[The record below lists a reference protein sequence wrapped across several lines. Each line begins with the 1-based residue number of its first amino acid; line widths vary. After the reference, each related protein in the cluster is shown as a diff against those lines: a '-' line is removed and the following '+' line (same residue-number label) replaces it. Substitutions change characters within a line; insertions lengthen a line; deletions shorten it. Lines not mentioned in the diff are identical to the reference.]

1 MNVDLANMV
10 ENNNNNN
17 YDCLVYPLPDS
28 TEVVIQ
34 RVIEGIQRMMRPY
47 HSKGETE
54 EETTKAEQ

>member
-1 MNVDLANMV
+1 MV
-10 ENNNNNN
+10 ENNNNNNN